1 MWAFPTVV
9 LDESG
14 VDITYY
20 AAVMHFLVSFAD
32 EYVNVVEA
40 VHQAVSPAA

>member
-1 MWAFPTVV
+1 MRAFPAVV
-9 LDESG
+9 FDEPC
-14 VDITYY
+14 VEIARY

-40 VHQAVSPAA
+40 VHQAV